1 MNEKFELLTELI
13 HSRRAIFPQNY
24 KPGKISPEILEAI
37 LENARWAPN
46 HKKTEPWRFV
56 LIENDALKDL
66 SEFLSNRYKLN
77 TSAENFDPVKFKKA
91 GEKPLQSAAVLAI
104 CIQRSP
110 ASLIPEWEETAA
122 LACAV
127 QNIWLSCTALGIGS
141 YWSSPDAIHH
151 MKEFLSLSE
160 NEFCLGLFFMG
171 WSDYE
176 APVPNRKPLS
186 EILRKMG

>member
-24 KPGKISPEILEAI
+24 KPGKISAEILESI

-56 LIENDALKDL
+56 LIENDSLKDL

-104 CIQRSP
+104 CIPNTGMGRNSSTGMCSSKYLVELYRIRNWILLEQSGCHP
-110 ASLIPEWEETAA
+110 SYE
-122 LACAV
+122 
-127 QNIWLSCTALGIGS
+127 GIS
-141 YWSSPDAIHH
+141 
-151 MKEFLSLSE
+151 EFI
-160 NEFCLGLFFMG
+160 
-171 WSDYE
+171 
-176 APVPNRKPLS
+176 RK
-186 EILRKMG
+186 